1 MAPPM
6 DDPPMGNS
14 SGPTDEFD
22 HDFGAGAKGD
32 GGFGAGS
39 KDDDGGLGSAGA
51 LAPSAQSRARVLA
64 QQRELQVGPL
74 SRVRGVVA
82 ALCLLANTP
91 THQHAITPTRQHP
104 PSHQPTHPLTHPYFN
119 SR

>member
-39 KDDDGGLGSAGA
+39 KDDSK
-51 LAPSAQSRARVLA
+51 
-64 QQRELQVGPL
+64 
-74 SRVRGVVA
+74 
-82 ALCLLANTP
+82 
-91 THQHAITPTRQHP
+91 
-104 PSHQPTHPLTHPYFN
+104 
-119 SR
+119 